1 VSPRRCIALLGML
14 GSAGLGA
21 CATKSD
27 VQQIQTD
34 VALFKAESGR
44 RDSARAAQL
53 DEIIRMQRGIYDSL
67 GTVGRAVG
75 RLKGDLAA
83 DLYNIQQQLVQLQ
96 ELTGQSQQSLNR
108 LKTQLEARLEQLQA
122 TAHTDTAAAPVQSP
136 SGGAPASEIYNAS
149 LAQLQVG
156 NNATARQGLQD
167 LVRSYPSSELVP
179 DALYNIGQ
187 SFAGENQDSAAA
199 YYQQVTDRYP
209 TSLRAPEALYKLAAF
224 AASRKDNDKAKRL
237 YQQIVDKYPQSNA
250 AGLARDKLK
259 APPR

>member
-1 VSPRRCIALLGML
+1 ML

-53 DEIIRMQRGIYDSL
+53 DEMIRMQRGIYDSL
-67 GTVGRAVG
+67 GTIGRAVG

-108 LKTQLEARLEQLQA
+108 LRTQLEARSEQLQA
-122 TAHTDTAAAPVQSP
+122 TAHSDTAAAQSP
-136 SGGAPASEIYNAS
+136 SGGAPAGEMYNAS
-149 LAQLQVG
+149 LAQLQRG
-156 NNATARQGLQD
+156 NNSTARQGLQD

-187 SFAGENQDSAAA
+187 SFAAENQDSAAA
-199 YYQQVTDRYP
+199 YYQQVADRYP
-209 TSLRAPEALYKLAAF
+209 TSLRTPEALYKLAGF
-224 AASRKDNDKAKRL
+224 AASRKDTEKAKKL
-237 YQQIVDKYPQSNA
+237 YQSIVDKYPQSNA